1 MKQFGDLATRVKRK
15 RKLADTK
22 PVSIA
27 KIRER
32 ADGAPFLFSGKWLLF
47 LTTARLLAQSSVDG
61 IRRKYAGSALGS
73 AWSFILPIAL
83 LTVYSA
89 VYLLIFRIRI
99 PGMSPSQYVIM
110 VSAGLSAILAFN
122 ETLASSS
129 QSLRGNKDLLLNAI
143 YPPRLLPLRDGLV
156 AQATG
161 FIGVLLVALLAVV
174 LGYATLPSILMLPI
188 IWFLLLIFTLGL
200 GTLLSLLA
208 LVLRD
213 IQTALVVVFLV
224 ILVTSPIAYA
234 PSMVPDSLQF
244 IIYCNPMSYFILAIQ
259 SAVAFGVF
267 PSPVILGVAATL
279 SVTTFAASQLV
290 FSRAKER
297 FQDFM

>member
-1 MKQFGDLATRVKRK
+1 MKRLGDLGTRVNLKN
-15 RKLADTK
+15 KLTESR

-32 ADGAPFLFSGKWLLF
+32 ANGAPLSIRGKWHLF
-47 LTTARLLAQSSVDG
+47 LTTAGLLAQSSVDG
-61 IRRKYAGSALGS
+61 IRRKYAGSVLGS

-89 VYLLIFRIRI
+89 VYLLIFKIRV

-161 FIGVLLVALLAVV
+161 FIGILLVALFAVA
-174 LGYATLPSILMLPI
+174 LGYARLPSILMLPI
-188 IWFLLLIFTLGL
+188 IWFLLLMFTLGL

-213 IQTALVVVFLV
+213 IYTALVVIFLV

-267 PSPVILGVAATL
+267 PSPVVLGVAATL
-279 SVTTFAASQLV
+279 SLATFAVSQLV